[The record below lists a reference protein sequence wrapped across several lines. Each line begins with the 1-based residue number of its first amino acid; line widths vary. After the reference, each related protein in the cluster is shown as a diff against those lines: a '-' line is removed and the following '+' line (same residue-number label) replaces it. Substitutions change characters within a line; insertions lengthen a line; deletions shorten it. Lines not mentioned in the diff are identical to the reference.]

1 MTDRKK
7 GGATVKNRDELA
19 LKWQKFCEGEN
30 SALEEIMESVSDSLL
45 YFVLRLVKNIWC
57 AEDIVA
63 DTFAGLILS
72 KKKFRGDSSFKTYLF
87 SAARHRAIDY
97 IRKHA
102 REIPSEIDERS
113 LVDCETLEARLIES
127 ERHAHLHI
135 AMNELT
141 EKYRQVLYLVYFEEL
156 SAEESAKI
164 MKLSRKQTENLI
176 FRARRA
182 LKTILEKDGYDYE
195 NL

>member
-1 MTDRKK
+1 M
-7 GGATVKNRDELA
+7 KNRDELA
-19 LKWQKFCEGEN
+19 LKWQEFCEGEN

-102 REIPSEIDERS
+102 RDIPSEIDERS

-127 ERHAHLHI
+127 ERHAHLHS

>member
-1 MTDRKK
+1 MKS
-7 GGATVKNRDELA
+7 GDELA
-19 LKWQKFCEGEN
+19 IKWQKFCSGDN
-30 SALEEIMESVSDSLL
+30 SALEEIMESVGDSLL

-63 DTFAGLILS
+63 DTFAALILS
-72 KKKFRGDSSFKTYLF
+72 KKRFRGDSSFKTYLF
-87 SAARHRAIDY
+87 SAARHRAVDY
-97 IRKHA
+97 IRKNA
-102 REIPSEIDERS
+102 RQIPTEIDERS

-127 ERHAHLHI
+127 ERHERLHS
-135 AMNELT
+135 AMNELS
-141 EKYRQVLYLVYFEEL
+141 ESYRQVLYLVYFEEL

-164 MKLSRKQTENLI
+164 MKLTRKQAENLI

-182 LKTILEKDGYDYE
+182 LKAILEKDGYDYE